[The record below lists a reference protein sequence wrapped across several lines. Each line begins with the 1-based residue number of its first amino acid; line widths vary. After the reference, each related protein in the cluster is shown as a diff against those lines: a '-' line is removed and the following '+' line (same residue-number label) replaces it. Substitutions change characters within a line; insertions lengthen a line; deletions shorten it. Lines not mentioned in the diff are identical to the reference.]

1 VAVFTPGLKLLHV
14 RKVAAATR
22 DLTITMQ

>member
-1 VAVFTPGLKLLHV
+1 MDDVANIGHV

-22 DLTITMQ
+22 PWREVSP